1 MYWWL
6 PKQGLISIFSIILN
20 KRIYV
25 LLLFRRTWHQEPFY
39 SLIYFYTEVFLQYV
53 LLIPNKIGSRVSLLA
68 FIHFYPPFPPPSS
81 IWSSLYRYIDIDLQK
96 QAPISIYR
104 HTFLYRYIFP
114 LMLFIWSA
122 VLWRSAL
129 IGNLLPDVEDWVLR
143 GCYAV
148 PVGST
153 PPKEAPTWTKSLAC
167 LMTCYRCSLNA
178 TVVLLWILQDAS
190 MPEII
195 DVTAEKN
202 QLRIS
207 VLWHLAMGRGGI
219 LFRRRHHHRFLA
231 WNPFHATLCQGTKSA
246 RQPGNDASGYSDSSF
261 HSLSIFHSLRD
272 LSDFTFI

>member
-1 MYWWL
+1 MSFFFLEGHDIRNLFIVWFTSTL
-6 PKQGLISIFSIILN
+6 KFS
-20 KRIYV
+20 
-25 LLLFRRTWHQEPFY
+25 FSMFY
-39 SLIYFYTEVFLQYV
+39 SS
-53 LLIPNKIGSRVSLLA
+53 PNKIGSRVSLLA

-129 IGNLLPDVEDWVLR
+129 TGNLLPDVEDWVLW
-143 GCYAV
+143 GCYVV

-153 PPKEAPTWTKSLAC
+153 PPKEAPTWTKSVAC
-167 LMTCYRCSLNA
+167 LMACYRCSLNA

-219 LFRRRHHHRFLA
+219 LFRRRNHHRFLA

-246 RQPGNDASGYSDSSF
+246 RQPRNDASAFLVTLTAVGHNSF
-261 HSLSIFHSLRD
+261 
-272 LSDFTFI
+272 TQGFIKFYFYLVS